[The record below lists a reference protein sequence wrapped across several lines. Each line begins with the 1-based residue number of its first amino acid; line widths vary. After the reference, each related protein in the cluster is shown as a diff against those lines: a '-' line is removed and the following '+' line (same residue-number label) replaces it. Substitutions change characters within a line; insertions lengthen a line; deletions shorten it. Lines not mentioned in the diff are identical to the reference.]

1 MSKRNLSI
9 VFVLA
14 LTLVATSTLYVIQET
29 ELAVKLRF
37 GRLIE
42 TDIQPGLHYK
52 IPFVDKVR
60 KFDARVLTL
69 DADPASF
76 FTVEKLSLIHI

>member
-1 MSKRNLSI
+1 MSKRTLSI

-42 TDIQPGLHYK
+42 TDIQPGFLL
-52 IPFVDKVR
+52 
-60 KFDARVLTL
+60 LTRL
-69 DADPASF
+69 
-76 FTVEKLSLIHI
+76 ESLMLEFLRLMLIQQVFSL

>member
-1 MSKRNLSI
+1 MSKRTLSI

-37 GRLIE
+37 CRLIE
-42 TDIQPGLHYK
+42 TDIQPG
-52 IPFVDKVR
+52 
-60 KFDARVLTL
+60 
-69 DADPASF
+69 
-76 FTVEKLSLIHI
+76 

>member
-1 MSKRNLSI
+1 MSKRTLSI
-9 VFVLA
+9 VFILA

-42 TDIQPGLHYK
+42 TDIQP
-52 IPFVDKVR
+52 
-60 KFDARVLTL
+60 
-69 DADPASF
+69 
-76 FTVEKLSLIHI
+76 